1 MKVQKDYEEFLKLLN
16 RSNVKYVI
24 VGAYAL
30 AYHAKPR
37 YTKDMD
43 IFIEPTRENATA
55 VLQAIKDFGFREI
68 KLSSEDII
76 EENRIV
82 QLGYEPVKIDI
93 LNSLS
98 GCTFKEIW
106 ENRIKGKYGDT
117 EVYFIH
123 KEDLIKNKAA
133 LKRDVDKEDLKYLN
147 ALVKK

>member
-1 MKVQKDYEEFLKLLN
+1 VKVQKDYEEFLKLLN

-68 KLSSEDII
+68 KLTSEDII

-82 QLGYEPVKIDI
+82 QLGYEPVRIDI

-106 ENRIKGKYGDT
+106 SNRIKGKYGDT
-117 EVYFIH
+117 EVYFIR
-123 KEDLIKNKAA
+123 KDDLIKNKEACGRKQDIVDIDL
-133 LKRDVDKEDLKYLN
+133 LKN
-147 ALVKK
+147 T

>member
-55 VLQAIKDFGFREI
+55 VLQAIKNFGFRKI
-68 KLSSEDII
+68 KLTSEDII
-76 EENRIV
+76 EEDKIV
-82 QLGYEPVKIDI
+82 QLGYEPVRIDI

-98 GCTFKEIW
+98 GCTFKEVW

-117 EVYFIH
+117 EVYFIR
-123 KEDLIKNKAA
+123 KDDLIKNKEAFGR
-133 LKRDVDKEDLKYLN
+133 KQDIVDIDLLRN
-147 ALVKK
+147 T